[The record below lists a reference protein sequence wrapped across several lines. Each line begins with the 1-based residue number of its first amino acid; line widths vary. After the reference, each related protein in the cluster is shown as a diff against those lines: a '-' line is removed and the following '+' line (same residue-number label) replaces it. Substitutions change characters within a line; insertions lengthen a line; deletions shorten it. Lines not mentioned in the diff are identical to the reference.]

1 MLLSG
6 IQNYHQ
12 RITLIEPLDSRLK
25 HAGMTRNIRTWFNMI
40 INREIVAQHL
50 SDYLSHKS
58 SRAQLVDWA
67 ESALMDS
74 EFDEKDSVA
83 IKPIVARLGLADV
96 KEFGVTWDDCYNFLM
111 QLGYHVNVVI
121 SRAA

>member
-1 MLLSG
+1 M
-6 IQNYHQ
+6 
-12 RITLIEPLDSRLK
+12 K
-25 HAGMTRNIRTWFNMI
+25 

-50 SDYLSHKS
+50 SDYLSHKA

-67 ESALMDS
+67 ENAIMDS
-74 EFDEKDSVA
+74 EFDDKDSVA

-96 KEFGVTWDDCYNFLM
+96 KEFGVAWDDCYSFLT
-111 QLGYHVNVVI
+111 QLGYRVNVVI